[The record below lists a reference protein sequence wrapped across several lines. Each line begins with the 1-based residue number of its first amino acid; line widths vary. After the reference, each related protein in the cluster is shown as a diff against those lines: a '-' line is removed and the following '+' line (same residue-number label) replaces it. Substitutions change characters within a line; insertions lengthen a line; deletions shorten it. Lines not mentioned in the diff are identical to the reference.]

1 MWQFFSKECI
11 KCEVNSNTDREARI
25 SAGPKR
31 LCTVTQLGAE
41 YFTPFTLPTGQPGW
55 ASEDNWRTLGL
66 TDEAQGGQET
76 WAKRRD
82 QRLPALTSRGSP
94 KREGFP
100 SYQEGLGSPAQYKQ
114 PTSLVCNVHF
124 SGSHVKK
131 VKRNR

>member
-31 LCTVTQLGAE
+31 LCTAVIQLGAE
-41 YFTPFTLPTGQPGW
+41 YFTPFMPPTGQPGW
-55 ASEDNWRTLGL
+55 AGEDNWVSQMRLREAKRLGL
-66 TDEAQGGQET
+66 SLS
-76 WAKRRD
+76 RRD
-82 QRLPALTSRGSP
+82 QRLSALTSRGSP

-100 SYQEGLGSPAQYKQ
+100 GFQEGLGSPAQDKQ

-124 SGSHVKK
+124 PGSHVKK